1 MMNMERAALKGQL
14 QDAKKEFNDL
24 DLLAAGQ
31 IIAARGFINPY
42 TEDVT
47 LLETE
52 KALAQVNALHET
64 VEKMRTLKTRIKKLE
79 DALHG

>member
-1 MMNMERAALKGQL
+1 MNMERAALKGQL
-14 QDAKKEFNDL
+14 QDAKRELGDL

-42 TEDVT
+42 AEDVT
-47 LLETE
+47 LLETD
-52 KALAQVNALHET
+52 KALAQVKALHET
-64 VEKMRTLKTRIKKLE
+64 VETMRTLKTRIKKLE

>member
-1 MMNMERAALKGQL
+1 MDMERAALKGQL
-14 QDAKKEFNDL
+14 QDSKKQFNDL

-52 KALAQVNALHET
+52 KALVQVRALHET
-64 VEKMRTLKTRIKKLE
+64 VETMRTLKTRIKKLE
-79 DALHG
+79 DALNG

>member
-1 MMNMERAALKGQL
+1 MMNIERAAMKGQL
-14 QDAKKEFNDL
+14 QDAKKELSNL

-47 LLETE
+47 LLETD

>member
-14 QDAKKEFNDL
+14 QDAKKEHNDL

-52 KALAQVNALHET
+52 KALAQVRALHET

-79 DALHG
+79 DALNG